1 MQRQNDR
8 HTDKQTDRESNI
20 ISRYIGLSL
29 SHPFGV
35 DGVEGCNE
43 FLWTV
48 STVMYTCYWRQV
60 NIQCTGQFE
69 SWVAVKYETTRAS
82 IRMKVLHT
90 FTRQGHS
97 HKIILLRVH
106 GLPPQPFPFLFFSM
120 HSWKIEKV

>member
-29 SHPFGV
+29 SHLFGV

-48 STVMYTCYWRQV
+48 STVMYTCYRRQV
-60 NIQCTGQFE
+60 NIQCIGQFE

-82 IRMKVLHT
+82 ITIKCYIHLHDKVT
-90 FTRQGHS
+90 VI
-97 HKIILLRVH
+97 K
-106 GLPPQPFPFLFFSM
+106 
-120 HSWKIEKV
+120 